1 MANHKSAEKRMRQTA
16 RKTERKSHA
25 RMTVR
30 TFEKKLRLAI
40 TKKDA
45 KGANEL
51 FVAYSS
57 KMGKAAQKGLYHA
70 NTAARK
76 IGRLAKA
83 IHQISN

>member
-1 MANHKSAEKRMRQTA
+1 MANHKSAEKRMRQTI
-16 RKTERKSHA
+16 RKTERKSQT

-30 TFEKKLRLAI
+30 TFEKKLRKAI
-40 TKKDA
+40 NDKDA
-45 KGANEL
+45 TVAQEL
-51 FVAYSS
+51 LVSYSS

-83 IHQISN
+83 VNIISK